1 MGRKAKYYAGMKS
14 REYWHQRML
23 DRDKKS
29 KLSEDKIIKKIRKAY
44 HNAYIE
50 ISKELNDFY
59 NKYAIENNLTYTEAT
74 KLLNLIELG
83 EYRDKVQELRE
94 LYNKTNGKEVLI
106 EWQRI
111 GARENV
117 TRLQSLLDAI
127 DIQLIKHTNNM
138 QMTMTDHLTG
148 AYKRTYK
155 EALADAGVTNK
166 VLPKRAI
173 KDTISYPWSGR
184 QFSSR
189 IWSNKTA
196 TMNNIKETL
205 TKGLIQGKSVQK
217 MGQELRKLEGVSK
230 YQAERLIRTET
241 NFFMTKGHVD
251 GYKDNGVKALE
262 ICVSFDERTC
272 ADCESMDREVVK
284 IEEISYGSNV
294 PPFHCFCRTSL
305 YGSSCN

>member
-1 MGRKAKYYAGMKS
+1 MAKKAKYYAGMKS

-94 LYNKTNGKEVLI
+94 LYNKTNSQEVLI

-155 EALADAGVTNK
+155 EAL
-166 VLPKRAI
+166 
-173 KDTISYPWSGR
+173 
-184 QFSSR
+184 
-189 IWSNKTA
+189 
-196 TMNNIKETL
+196 KEVML
-205 TKGLIQGKSVQK
+205 YY
-217 MGQELRKLEGVSK
+217 LRKLLKKLLDILGVVDSLAVE
-230 YQAERLIRTET
+230 YGL
-241 NFFMTKGHVD
+241 TKQ
-251 GYKDNGVKALE
+251 L
-262 ICVSFDERTC
+262 R
-272 ADCESMDREVVK
+272 
-284 IEEISYGSNV
+284 
-294 PPFHCFCRTSL
+294 
-305 YGSSCN
+305 

>member
-94 LYNKTNGKEVLI
+94 LYNKTNSKEILI

-155 EALADAGVTNK
+155 EALKDVGRSNA
-166 VLPKRAI
+166 VLPKKAI
-173 KDTISYPWSGR
+173 EEAIRYPWSGR
-184 QFSSR
+184 QFSGR
-189 IWSNKTA
+189 IWTNKTA
-196 TMNNIKETL
+196 TLNKIQETI
-205 TKGLIQGKSVQK
+205 TKGLIQGQSVQK
-217 MGQELRKLEGVSK
+217 MGSEVRKFEKVTK
-230 YQAERLIRTET
+230 YEAERLIRTET
-241 NFFMTKGHVD
+241 NFFTTKGHID
-251 GYKDNGVKALE
+251 GYKENGIKAVE
-262 ICVSFDERTC
+262 VCVAYDERTC

-294 PPFHCFCRTSL
+294 PPFHCFCRTMH
-305 YGSSCN
+305 YNPCN